1 MKIVFIQILGM
12 LKNKKVG
19 KKTGKVKFNPH
30 PTHESRYFFNGQLDP
45 NLKVHINLLAA
56 ADRVNLPNTE
66 RTSQPRWLRHR
77 KNSQCQFNGFVSD
90 NARHVNFHI
99 PWHLLIIVS
108 RFETFVHLEFE
119 ISIVL

>member
-1 MKIVFIQILGM
+1 MKIVFIQM

-30 PTHESRYFFNGQLDP
+30 PTHELRQLDP
-45 NLKVHINLLAA
+45 NLKVHINL
-56 ADRVNLPNTE
+56 PNTE
-66 RTSQPRWLRHR
+66 RTLQPRRLRHR
-77 KNSQCQFNGFVSD
+77 KKSQCQFNGFVSD
-90 NARHVNFHI
+90 NARHLNFHI
-99 PWHLLIIVS
+99 PWHLLKIVS

>member
-1 MKIVFIQILGM
+1 MKIVFIQMLGM

-19 KKTGKVKFNPH
+19 KETGKVKFNPH
-30 PTHESRYFFNGQLDP
+30 PTHELRQFDP

-66 RTSQPRWLRHR
+66 RTLQPRRLRHR
-77 KNSQCQFNGFVSD
+77 KKSQCQFNGFVSD
-90 NARHVNFHI
+90 NARHLNFHI
-99 PWHLLIIVS
+99 PWHLLKIVS